1 MKTSSL
7 LLIIALAAFAQ
18 ETRRE
23 IVNPSATPGADAK
36 PNSDKVPEVYAINGH
51 FERIVILRFKYDT
64 DLLAGIRK
72 MIKQENIRNAVILS
86 AAGSVRGYQV
96 HQVSNRT
103 FPSKN
108 TFVKNPTAPADL
120 IGMNGY
126 VINGNV
132 HAHMTL
138 ANPDHAFGGHLEPG
152 TNVFTFAIVTLG
164 VLDKSVDLSRVD
176 DKSYR

>member
-1 MKTSSL
+1 MKTFSL
-7 LLIIALAAFAQ
+7 LLIIALAVFAQ
-18 ETRRE
+18 ETRHE

-36 PNSDKVPEVYAINGH
+36 PNSDKVPEVYAMNGH
-51 FERIVILRFKYDT
+51 FARIVILRFKYDT

-72 MIKQENIRNAVILS
+72 MIKQEHIRNAVILS

-108 TFVKNPTAPADL
+108 TFVKNPAAPADL

-132 HAHMTL
+132 HAHMTACQSRSRL
-138 ANPDHAFGGHLEPG
+138 RRAFRARDECVYLCHCDAG
-152 TNVFTFAIVTLG
+152 
-164 VLDKSVDLSRVD
+164 RV
-176 DKSYR
+176 R